1 MQRGGLHVHTDVCA
15 RDLMV
20 ESTEHPKRRGR
31 PPCVEG
37 SAHRMALAL
46 SAAPLLGV
54 ELSAEDV
61 LLERQAPPKLV
72 HNVAVCSRWSP
83 RYEAL
88 HVLPCSPTTTF
99 SASTTSSCTSRR
111 RTERLEPLELRV
123 RALVAASPMVTL
135 LQTDRVPTI
144 LGSASEGTRSLDPRA
159 SRWSIACSGCG
170 TARGGPRLPRHRRA
184 PRRRRRARRDAR
196 RGRRVGCRRARGG
209 GVRRRA
215 RRRRAGSLARLLGGL
230 ADDVVAVPL
239 SRVGFSSGGHERR
252 PLRKTQAEAYT
263 RRAPLHI
270 ALEFIPKL
278 FRRGNAISPS
288 DWNDN
293 QHAIRLP
300 RGRGRM
306 AYANGATVAPPAA
319 PTVQKCRRLLP
330 GCASSAEC
338 PCYTTTSRD
347 GFFATAGGANG
358 SNGLVARIHHYM
370 TRSVDE
376 CRLKVADI
384 ACCHTGHC
392 VLPHRMGCAS
402 KWRANDGT
410 HCTRVGR
417 RATPPSTTI
426 SRRPASHA
434 ARARMRGLFG
444 VALGD
449 LAASYSPPAA
459 PAAAASAAA
468 FRGRQPPPTESVAAF
483 LAAHHGPFREEDLTR
498 AWLADKEAREADASG
513 NHGHKKHG
521 HKKHGHKN
529 GVSAATGGG
538 GRP

>member
-1 MQRGGLHVHTDVCA
+1 
-15 RDLMV
+15 
-20 ESTEHPKRRGR
+20 
-31 PPCVEG
+31 
-37 SAHRMALAL
+37 MALAL

-61 LLERQAPPKLV
+61 LLERLAPPKLV

-88 HVLPCSPTTTF
+88 HVLPWLAHHNLLGVDHFFMYLAPPYTN
-99 SASTTSSCTSRR
+99 ASS
-111 RTERLEPLELRV
+111 PLELRV

-144 LGSASEGTRSLDPRA
+144 LGSASEGTRSLDTEGVSLVDCMHRLRRSA
-159 SRWSIACSGCG
+159 RWGLGFLDIDELLVVGDVRVA
-170 TARGGPRLPRHRRA
+170 ARGA
-184 PRRRRRARRDAR
+184 
-196 RGRRVGCRRARGG
+196 VGG
-209 GVRRRA
+209 GTGGA
-215 RRRRAGSLARLLGGL
+215 QTAAACGGAGSLARLLGGL

-288 DWNDN
+288 DWFANDN

-306 AYANGATVAPPAA
+306 AYANGATVAPLGAPAGD
-319 PTVQKCRRLLP
+319 VGMVCRRLLP

-338 PCYTTTSRD
+338 PCYTTTSRA

-358 SNGLVARIHHYM
+358 SNGLIARIHHYM

-392 VLPHRMGCAS
+392 TLPTKPGCAS

-410 HCTRVGR
+410 HCTRVSPTGDAAVDDDQSAACLAR
-417 RATPPSTTI
+417 G
-426 SRRPASHA
+426 
-434 ARARMRGLFG
+434 ARARMRELFG
-444 VALGD
+444 VALED

-529 GVSAATGGG
+529 GDSAVTGGG

>member
-1 MQRGGLHVHTDVCA
+1 
-15 RDLMV
+15 
-20 ESTEHPKRRGR
+20 
-31 PPCVEG
+31 
-37 SAHRMALAL
+37 MALAL

-88 HVLPCSPTTTF
+88 HVLPWLAHHNLLGVDHFFMYLAPPYTN
-99 SASTTSSCTSRR
+99 ASS
-111 RTERLEPLELRV
+111 PLELRV

-144 LGSASEGTRSLDPRA
+144 LGSASEGTRSLDTEGVSLVDCMQRLRRSA
-159 SRWSIACSGCG
+159 RWGLGFLDIDELLVVGDVRVA
-170 TARGGPRLPRHRRA
+170 ARGAGGASAAGARA
-184 PRRRRRARRDAR
+184 AAA
-196 RGRRVGCRRARGG
+196 CGG
-209 GVRRRA
+209 AHGGDG
-215 RRRRAGSLARLLGGL
+215 AGSLARLLGGL

-338 PCYTTTSRD
+338 PCYTTTSRA

-358 SNGLVARIHHYM
+358 SNGLIARIHHYM

-410 HCTRVGR
+410 HCTRVSPTGDAAVDDDQSAACLAR
-417 RATPPSTTI
+417 G
-426 SRRPASHA
+426 
-434 ARARMRGLFG
+434 ARARMRELFG

-459 PAAAASAAA
+459 PAAAGSAAA

-529 GVSAATGGG
+529 GDSAVTGGG

>member
-1 MQRGGLHVHTDVCA
+1 
-15 RDLMV
+15 
-20 ESTEHPKRRGR
+20 
-31 PPCVEG
+31 
-37 SAHRMALAL
+37 MALAL

-88 HVLPCSPTTTF
+88 HVLPWLAHHNLLGVDHFFMYLAPPYTN
-99 SASTTSSCTSRR
+99 ASS
-111 RTERLEPLELRV
+111 PLELRV

-144 LGSASEGTRSLDPRA
+144 LGSASEGTRSLDTEGVSLVDCMQRLRRSARWGIGFLDIDELLVVGDVRA
-159 SRWSIACSGCG
+159 ATHGAGGASAAGARAAAAC
-170 TARGGPRLPRHRRA
+170 GGAH
-184 PRRRRRARRDAR
+184 
-196 RGRRVGCRRARGG
+196 GG
-209 GVRRRA
+209 DG
-215 RRRRAGSLARLLGGL
+215 AGSLARLLGGL

-306 AYANGATVAPPAA
+306 AYANGATVAPLGAPAGD
-319 PTVQKCRRLLP
+319 VGMVCRRLLP

-410 HCTRVGR
+410 HCTRVSPTGDAAVDDDQSAACLAR
-417 RATPPSTTI
+417 G
-426 SRRPASHA
+426 
-434 ARARMRGLFG
+434 ARARMRELFG

-459 PAAAASAAA
+459 PAAAGSAAA

-483 LAAHHGPFREEDLTR
+483 LAAHHGPFREEDLKR
-498 AWLADKEAREADASG
+498 AEAEAREADASG
-513 NHGHKKHG
+513 NHGHKTHG

-529 GVSAATGGG
+529 GDSAVTGGG